1 MTYEY
6 DFHDIGLDE
15 DQRKMVEF
23 GGIKVEDISVKIRDI
38 LNKRAQDGWEP
49 LYPFSVPLLWF
60 KRTAVTKKTKS
71 RGRLGL

>member
-6 DFHDIGLDE
+6 DFQDIGLTE
-15 DQRKMVEF
+15 DQRKLMEF
-23 GGIKVEDISVKIRDI
+23 GAVKIEEVNPRIKDI

-60 KRTAVTKKTKS
+60 RRIAPKKAKTK
-71 RGRLGL
+71 GRLGL